1 MTTSGDSRLAVNGG
15 DPAQPSSV
23 GTSTPNEFPP
33 VCTHELF
40 ERQAARTPDAVA
52 LVFGARQVS
61 YRELNERANKVAH
74 HLRERGV
81 GPNAL
86 VGVCLERSPEMVVA
100 LLGVWKAGGA
110 YVPLDPT
117 YPPERLS
124 FMIDDAATRLLLTE
138 EKCRP
143 VLGSLNAEAIYLDSG
158 WPMIEHQAHDN
169 PAPVADPSHL
179 AYVMYTSGSTG
190 RPKGAMIVH
199 RGVVNYLWWAIQ
211 AYAVEPSHR
220 VPVHSSVS
228 FDLTVTSLYT
238 PLLVGGTVEL
248 LPEDAGAQ
256 NLVTALQRTGGHG
269 LVKITPSH
277 LELLSRQVSP
287 TRVPGMARVFVIGGE
302 NLLAESLQIWRDLA
316 PDTRIINEYGPT
328 ETVVGCCV
336 YEVQPQD
343 PTSGPVPIGRPIAN
357 TSLYVL
363 DPSLRPVS
371 SGEIGELYVGG
382 AGVASG
388 YLNRPELTAERFLPD
403 PFSGVPGATMYK
415 TGDLSRY
422 RADGILEYL
431 GRIDDQV
438 KIRGYRV
445 ELGEIEAALAAQ
457 PKVRSC
463 TVLAHEDEFGVKQLL
478 AYVVTRGDGKPDA
491 AELRSFLKERI
502 PGYMI
507 PAHFVFLD
515 ALPLTPNG
523 KVDRKALPPWTGVTA
538 GAEKGGKP
546 RTQTEQALA
555 AIWCNLLK
563 RDTVG
568 VDDDFFDLGGDS
580 MGGIGLLIQIKSTFG
595 VDLELAGL
603 FDQLQLSTLAKAID
617 NLALA
622 KSPSDSGD
630 GSAERG
636 TSNFT

>member
-1 MTTSGDSRLAVNGG
+1 MTISGTRA
-15 DPAQPSSV
+15 
-23 GTSTPNEFPP
+23 EFPP

-40 ERQAARTPDAVA
+40 ERQVARTPDAVA
-52 LVFGARQVS
+52 LSFGARQVS

-81 GPNAL
+81 GPDVL

-124 FMIDDAATRLLLTE
+124 FMIGDAGTRWLLTE

-143 VLGSLNAEAIYLDSG
+143 VLGSLSAEAIYLDSG
-158 WPMIEHQAHDN
+158 WPLIEHQAQDN
-169 PAPVADPSHL
+169 PAPVAHPSHL

-199 RGVVNYLWWAIQ
+199 SGLVNYLWWAIQ
-211 AYAVEPSHR
+211 AYAVGPGHR

-238 PLLVGGTVEL
+238 PLMAGGTVEL

-256 NLVTALQRTGGHG
+256 NLVAALQRTGGHG

-277 LELLSRQVSP
+277 LELLSKQVNP
-287 TRVPGMARVFVIGGE
+287 IHVPGMARVFVVGGE
-302 NLLAESLQIWRDLA
+302 NLLAESLQLWRDLA

-336 YEVQPQD
+336 HEVRPED

-363 DPSLRPVS
+363 DPSLRPVPP
-371 SGEIGELYVGG
+371 GEMGELYIGG
-382 AGVASG
+382 AGVARG

-403 PFSGVPGATMYK
+403 PFSDVPGATMYK

-457 PKVRSC
+457 PKVWSC
-463 TVLAHEDEFGVKQLL
+463 AVLARADESGAKQLL
-478 AYVVTRGDGKPDA
+478 AYVVARDDARPDA
-491 AELRSFLKERI
+491 GELRSFLKERI
-502 PGYMI
+502 PGYMV
-507 PAHFVFLD
+507 PAHFIFMD

-523 KVDRKALPPWTGVTA
+523 KVDRKALPPWTGETA

-546 RTQTEQALA
+546 RTRTEQALA
-555 AIWCNLLK
+555 AIWCDLLK

-580 MGGIGLLIQIKSTFG
+580 MSGIGLLIQIKSTFG

-603 FDQLQLSTLAKAID
+603 FDHLRLSTLATAID
-617 NLALA
+617 TLALE
-622 KSPSDSGD
+622 KIPSGSGD
-630 GSAERG
+630 GSSDWEP
-636 TSNFT
+636 SNYP

>member
-1 MTTSGDSRLAVNGG
+1 MTSNHTRA
-15 DPAQPSSV
+15 
-23 GTSTPNEFPP
+23 EFPP

-40 ERQAARTPDAVA
+40 EQQAARTPDAVA
-52 LVFGARQVS
+52 LAFGARQVS

-81 GPNAL
+81 GPNVL

-100 LLGVWKAGGA
+100 LFGVWKAGGA

-124 FMIDDAATRLLLTE
+124 FMIGDAGTRLLLTE

-143 VLGSLNAEAIYLDSG
+143 VLGSLSVEVIYLDSG
-158 WPMIEHQAHDN
+158 WPLIEHQAPDN
-169 PAPVADPSHL
+169 PAPVAHPSHL

-199 RGVVNYLWWAIQ
+199 SGLVNYLWWAIQ
-211 AYAVEPSHR
+211 AYAVGPGHR

-238 PLLVGGTVEL
+238 PLLAGGTVEL

-256 NLVTALQRTGGHG
+256 NLVTALQRAGGHG

-277 LELLSRQVSP
+277 LELLNKQVSP
-287 TRVPGMARVFVIGGE
+287 THVPGMVRVFVVGGE
-302 NLLAESLQIWRDLA
+302 NLLAESLQLWRDLA

-336 YEVQPQD
+336 HEVRPED

-363 DPSLRPVS
+363 DPSLRPVPP
-371 SGEIGELYVGG
+371 GEMGELYIGG

-403 PFSGVPGATMYK
+403 PFSGIPGATMYK

-457 PKVRSC
+457 PKVWSC
-463 TVLAHEDEFGVKQLL
+463 AVLAREDESGVKQLL
-478 AYVVTRGDGKPDA
+478 AYVVARDDGRPDV

-523 KVDRKALPPWTGVTA
+523 KVDRKALPPWTGETA

-555 AIWCNLLK
+555 TIWCDLLK

-568 VDDDFFDLGGDS
+568 VEDDFFDLGGDS
-580 MGGIGLLIQIKSTFG
+580 MSGIGLLIQIKSTFG

-603 FDQLQLSTLAKAID
+603 FDHLRLSTLAKAID
-617 NLALA
+617 SLALA
-622 KSPSDSGD
+622 KTPSDS
-630 GSAERG
+630 
-636 TSNFT
+636 

>member
-1 MTTSGDSRLAVNGG
+1 MTISNTRA
-15 DPAQPSSV
+15 
-23 GTSTPNEFPP
+23 EFPP

-40 ERQAARTPDAVA
+40 EQQVARTPDAVA
-52 LVFGARQVS
+52 LAFGARQVS

-81 GPNAL
+81 GPNVL

-124 FMIDDAATRLLLTE
+124 FMIGDAGTRLLLTE

-143 VLGSLNAEAIYLDSG
+143 VLRPLSAEAIYLDSG
-158 WPMIEHQAHDN
+158 WPLIEHQAHDN
-169 PAPVADPSHL
+169 PAPVAHPSHL

-199 RGVVNYLWWAIQ
+199 SGLVNYLWWAIQ
-211 AYAVEPSHR
+211 AYAVGPGHR

-238 PLLVGGTVEL
+238 PLLAGGTVEL
-248 LPEDAGAQ
+248 LPEEAGAQ
-256 NLVTALQRTGGHG
+256 NLVTALQRAGGHG

-277 LELLSRQVSP
+277 LELLNKQVSP
-287 TRVPGMARVFVIGGE
+287 IQVPGMVRVFVVGGE
-302 NLLAESLQIWRDLA
+302 NLLAESLQLWRDLA

-336 YEVQPQD
+336 HEVRPED
-343 PTSGPVPIGRPIAN
+343 STSGPVPIGRPIAN

-363 DPSLRPVS
+363 DPSLRPVPP
-371 SGEIGELYVGG
+371 GEMGELYIGG
-382 AGVASG
+382 AGVARG
-388 YLNRPELTAERFLPD
+388 YLNRPELTTERFLPD
-403 PFSGVPGATMYK
+403 PFSDVPGATMYK

-457 PKVRSC
+457 PKVWSC
-463 TVLAHEDEFGVKQLL
+463 AVLAREDESGVKQLL
-478 AYVVTRGDGKPDA
+478 AYVVARDDGGPDA
-491 AELRSFLKERI
+491 GELRSFLKDRV

-523 KVDRKALPPWTGVTA
+523 KVDRKALPPWTGATA

-546 RTQTEQALA
+546 RTRTEQALA
-555 AIWCNLLK
+555 AIWCDLLK
-563 RDTVG
+563 RDAVG

-580 MGGIGLLIQIKSTFG
+580 MSGIGLLIQIKSTFG

-603 FDQLQLSTLAKAID
+603 FDHLRLSTLAMAID
-617 NLALA
+617 SLAPA
-622 KSPSDSGD
+622 KIPSDSGD
-630 GSAERG
+630 GSSKQAS
-636 TSNFT
+636 SNYT